1 MDSNE
6 YYRYFNLESINATLK
21 FCQYEYGDVSCVV
34 WDAAIVLA
42 KYLETQFIQ
51 NNEIFANKK
60 IIELGSG
67 LGCVGLTAACFG

>member
-1 MDSNE
+1 MDTNE
-6 YYRYFNLESINATLK
+6 YYRHFELESINATLK

-42 KYLETQFIQ
+42 KYLETLFKE
-51 NNEIFANKK
+51 NNETFVFKK
-60 IIELGSG
+60 VIELGSG